1 MMKHIIRIGSLMALL
16 LAVACAGTA
25 QEVTSTVATREP
37 TPTAT
42 SPAQVITITG
52 TVMDVSLSAR
62 IITLTE
68 PVQGFDTVALSDET
82 EVLASSGCKAAL
94 QDVQKGMTVQASG
107 KPGTS
112 GAILASKVS
121 ILQAGS
127 T

>member
-1 MMKHIIRIGSLMALL
+1 MKHIIRIGSLMALL
-16 LAVACAGTA
+16 LAVACATTA
-25 QEVTSTVATREP
+25 QEATPTVAAREP

-42 SPAQVITITG
+42 SSAQPITITG
-52 TVMDVSLSAR
+52 VVLDVSLSAR